1 MIGAVAFVCNVCG
14 RQNSTPN
21 FATEPAS
28 CPCGSNVRV
37 RALIHLLSLEL
48 FGHSMVLADF
58 PVMKSIRG
66 LGMTDKACYADVL
79 ANKFDYKNTHYDREP
94 RLDFTQRHPELYGQF
109 DFILSGDVLEHVAGP
124 VERTLEEAFSLLNAR
139 GIFGITVYCNPA
151 DSLQEHFPELNDYRL
166 VQLGEQPVLIN
177 RRRDGTLEIKEDL
190 IFHGG
195 PGATL
200 EMREFGITGL
210 QSKLREAGFRGFEIL
225 TANVP
230 EFGIIFD
237 SDVSQPLLA
246 RKEPFV
252 LTRPMA
258 AELVQRWQEFRD
270 QSARAWEERDQ
281 SARALED
288 VERRMRVAAESKW
301 VRLGKR
307 LGLGPEL

>member
-1 MIGAVAFVCNVCG
+1 MIGAVAFVCNICG
-14 RQNSTPN
+14 KQNSTTN

-79 ANKFDYKNTHYDREP
+79 ANKFDYRNTHYDREP
-94 RLDFTQRHPELYGQF
+94 RLDFTQRHPELYGQY
-109 DFILSGDVLEHVAGP
+109 DFILSADVLEHVAAP
-124 VERTLEEAFSLLNAR
+124 VERTLEEAYSLLNAR
-139 GIFGITVYCNPA
+139 GILGMTIYCNPA
-151 DSLQEHFPELNDYRL
+151 GGMREHFPELNDYRL
-166 VQLGEQPVLIN
+166 IHLGEKPVLIN
-177 RRRDGTLEIKEDL
+177 RRRDGTLEVTDDL

-195 PGATL
+195 TGATL

-210 QSKLREAGFRGFEIL
+210 QSKLRDAGFRGFEIL

-252 LTRPMA
+252 MTIAMA
-258 AELVQRWQEFRD
+258 AELVQRWQESVD
-270 QSARAWEERDQ
+270 QSARASEE
-281 SARALED
+281 LE
-288 VERRMRVAAESKW
+288 RKTRVAAESKW
-301 VRLGKR
+301 LRLGR
-307 LGLGPEL
+307 RFGLGPEL